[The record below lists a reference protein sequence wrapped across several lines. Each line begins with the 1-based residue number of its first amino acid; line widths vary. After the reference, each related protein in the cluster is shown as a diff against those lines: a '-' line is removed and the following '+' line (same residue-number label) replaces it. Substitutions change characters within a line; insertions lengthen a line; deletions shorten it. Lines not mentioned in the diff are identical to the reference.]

1 MDNYYSDTAYRF
13 NPKQHYNEGHIPR
26 SPLAMTLLKTTCQGG
41 LPPAW
46 LEYDKRLPLHGG
58 EGDRDATPEDLTTE
72 DLQTLPMRLDH
83 EILRGVSYGEA
94 SWLYAFG
101 TLAYAIGKVG
111 TWLIGIAGC
120 ITMFI
125 MLAQGFGIKA
135 IQGYLVLLS
144 IPLTLWGAG
153 KAALHLGSNFIFNA
167 MRPYFDLNRRT
178 GMVTIYKGK
187 GQVRAKVP
195 FAEMAAE
202 LVSVPSHQ
210 GLIMSYFLW
219 LRQTAKPHEDIALS
233 KLYGAV
239 GSQQEALR
247 LWDCLHTYMDIN
259 QPLPDLPMLE
269 AFRHLDPTTAAYDQK
284 TRRLPRRWRDLS
296 EEEFR
301 AKAEAINTEQQ
312 QRFAQA

>member
-1 MDNYYSDTAYRF
+1 MDNYYSNTAYRF
-13 NPKQHYNEGHIPR
+13 NPKQHYNQGHKVDSVI
-26 SPLAMTLLKTTCQGG
+26 TTELIKANSQGG

-153 KAALHLGSNFIFNA
+153 KAALHLGSNFIFTA

-202 LVSVPSHQ
+202 LSIIRNHQ
-210 GLIMSYFLW
+210 GFVTAYSLW
-219 LRQTAKPHEDIALS
+219 LRQTVKPHEDIALS
-233 KLYGAV
+233 RLYGAV

-284 TRRLPRRWRDLS
+284 TRRPPRRWRDLS

-312 QRFAQA
+312 QRFAQT